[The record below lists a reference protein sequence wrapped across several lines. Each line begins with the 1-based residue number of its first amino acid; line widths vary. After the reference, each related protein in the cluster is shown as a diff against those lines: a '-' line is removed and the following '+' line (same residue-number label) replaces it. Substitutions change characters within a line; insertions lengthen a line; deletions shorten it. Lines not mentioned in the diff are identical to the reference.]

1 MKKIISP
8 SFLSADFADLRSA
21 TEMING
27 SAAEWIHLD
36 VMDGRFV
43 PNITF
48 GFDVIKA
55 IRRHTS
61 KVLDVHLMIAEP
73 ERYVER
79 FAEAGADYITVH
91 AEAAVHLHRVMQTV
105 KGCGKKAGVA
115 LNPATSLTAVEEVLD
130 MVDMVLVMSVNP
142 GFAAQRFIPSSLDKV
157 RRLRAMADSRGCGLL
172 IEVDGGVSPAN
183 AGELFG
189 AGADVLVAGNAVFG
203 ADDPREAIVRLLEC
217 AGN

>member
-21 TEMING
+21 TEMIND

-55 IRRHTS
+55 VRRHTD

-91 AEAAVHLHRVMQTV
+91 AEAALHLHRVIQTV
-105 KGCGKKAGVA
+105 KNSGKKAGVA
-115 LNPATSLTAVEEVLD
+115 LNPATPLSAVEEVLD
-130 MVDMVLVMSVNP
+130 MLDMVLVMSVNP
-142 GFAAQRFIPSSLDKV
+142 GFAAQKFIPSS
-157 RRLRAMADSRGCGLL
+157 
-172 IEVDGGVSPAN
+172 VD
-183 AGELFG
+183 
-189 AGADVLVAGNAVFG
+189 NAVFG
-203 ADDPREAIVRLLEC
+203 AEDPREAIVRLLEC
-217 AGN
+217 R

>member
-1 MKKIISP
+1 MKRIISP

-55 IRRHTS
+55 VRRHTD

-91 AEAAVHLHRVMQTV
+91 AEAAVHLHRVIQTI
-105 KGCGKKAGVA
+105 KSSGKMAGVA
-115 LNPATSLTAVEEVLD
+115 LNPATPLSVVEEVLD
-130 MVDMVLVMSVNP
+130 MLDMVLVMSVNP
-142 GFAAQRFIPSSLDKV
+142 GFAAQKFIPSSVDKV
-157 RRLRAMADSRGCGLL
+157 RRLRAMADARGCEPL

-183 AGELFG
+183 AGVLFG
-189 AGADVLVAGNAVFG
+189 SGADVLVAGNAVFG
-203 ADDPREAIVRLLEC
+203 ADNPREAIVRLLESR
-217 AGN
+217 

>member
-21 TEMING
+21 TEMIND

-55 IRRHTS
+55 VRRHTD

-79 FAEAGADYITVH
+79 FAEVGADYITVH
-91 AEAAVHLHRVMQTV
+91 AEAALHLHRVIQTV
-105 KGCGKKAGVA
+105 KNSGKKAGVA
-115 LNPATSLTAVEEVLD
+115 LNPATPLSAVEEVLD
-130 MVDMVLVMSVNP
+130 MLDMVLVMSVNP
-142 GFAAQRFIPSSLDKV
+142 GFAAQKFIPSSVDKV
-157 RRLRAMADSRGCGLL
+157 RRLRAMADSRGCDLL
-172 IEVDGGVSPAN
+172 IEVDGGVSSAN
-183 AGELFG
+183 AGTLFG

-203 ADDPREAIVRLLEC
+203 AEDHREAIVRLLEC
-217 AGN
+217 R

>member
-21 TEMING
+21 TEMIND

-55 IRRHTS
+55 VRRHTD

-91 AEAAVHLHRVMQTV
+91 AEAALHLHRVIQTV
-105 KGCGKKAGVA
+105 KNSGKKAGVA
-115 LNPATSLTAVEEVLD
+115 LNPATPLSAVEEVLD
-130 MVDMVLVMSVNP
+130 MLDMVLVMSVNP
-142 GFAAQRFIPSSLDKV
+142 GFAAQKFIPSSVDKV
-157 RRLRAMADSRGCGLL
+157 RRLRAMADSRGCDLL
-172 IEVDGGVSPAN
+172 IEVDGGVSSAN
-183 AGELFG
+183 AGTLFG

-203 ADDPREAIVRLLEC
+203 AEDPREAIVGLLEC
-217 AGN
+217 R

>member
-21 TEMING
+21 TEMIND

-55 IRRHTS
+55 VRRHTD

-91 AEAAVHLHRVMQTV
+91 AEAALHLHRVIQTV
-105 KGCGKKAGVA
+105 KNSGKKAGVA
-115 LNPATSLTAVEEVLD
+115 LNPATPLSAVEEVLD
-130 MVDMVLVMSVNP
+130 MLDMVLVMSVNP
-142 GFAAQRFIPSSLDKV
+142 GFAAQKFIPSSVDKV
-157 RRLRAMADSRGCGLL
+157 RRLRAMADSRGCDLL
-172 IEVDGGVSPAN
+172 IEVDGGVSSAN
-183 AGELFG
+183 AGTLFG
-189 AGADVLVAGNAVFG
+189 AGADVLVAGNAVFV
-203 ADDPREAIVRLLEC
+203 AEDPREAIVRLLEC
-217 AGN
+217 R

>member
-21 TEMING
+21 TEMIND

-55 IRRHTS
+55 VRRHTD

-91 AEAAVHLHRVMQTV
+91 AEAALHLHRVIQTV
-105 KGCGKKAGVA
+105 KNSGKKAGVA
-115 LNPATSLTAVEEVLD
+115 LNPATPLSAVEEVLD
-130 MVDMVLVMSVNP
+130 MLDMVLVMSVNP
-142 GFAAQRFIPSSLDKV
+142 GFAAQKFIPSSVDKV
-157 RRLRAMADSRGCGLL
+157 RRLRAMADSRGCDLL
-172 IEVDGGVSPAN
+172 IEVDGGVSSAN
-183 AGELFG
+183 AGTLFG

-203 ADDPREAIVRLLEC
+203 AEDPREAIVRLLEC
-217 AGN
+217 R